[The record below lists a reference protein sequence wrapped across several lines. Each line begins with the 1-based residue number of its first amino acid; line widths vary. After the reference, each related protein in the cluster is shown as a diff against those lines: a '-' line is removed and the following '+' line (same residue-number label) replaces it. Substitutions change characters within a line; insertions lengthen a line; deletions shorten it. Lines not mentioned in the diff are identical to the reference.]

1 MLCEA
6 EGGAMNRVFGML
18 FQAVLI
24 LTSIVVA
31 AEMLNLA
38 AAAQTTSTSARKRTS
53 PPAGWQE
60 KWVGMYEGQDRQG
73 KNAPPGFKVEYPPE
87 PDTIELID
95 SVTQPWAKAR
105 REETVWN
112 IEDSALCRPQGTVRK
127 DSSLDFQIAVSPEK
141 ITLIGGRGGSI
152 YLGGSR
158 RIYMNRPHL
167 KNPPYTYLGD
177 WVGHW
182 EGETLVADG
191 IGFNEKT
198 WFTRDRQRHTEA
210 LHIVERWRF
219 VSNDEWIE
227 MTATI
232 DDRFALTAPF
242 TVTRYYRKLPNH
254 TAPDEGV
261 CLDTPEGRRA
271 WVKLFKQSL
280 EDWDE
285 ERKTLGT
292 KE

>member
-1 MLCEA
+1 MS
-6 EGGAMNRVFGML
+6 RVVGMF

-24 LTSIVVA
+24 LTAIAVA
-31 AEMLNLA
+31 AELRALP
-38 AAAQTTSTSARKRTS
+38 AAAQTAGASAGRGTP

-60 KWVGMYEGQDRQG
+60 KWMGMYEQQDREGQ
-73 KNAPPGFKVEYPPE
+73 NAPPGFKVDYPPE
-87 PDTIELID
+87 PATIELID
-95 SVTQPWAKAR
+95 SVTQPWAKMR

-158 RIYMNRPHL
+158 RIYLNRPHL
-167 KNPPYTYLGD
+167 KNLPYTYLGD
-177 WVGHW
+177 WIGHW
-182 EGETLVADG
+182 EGDTLVADG
-191 IGFNEKT
+191 TGFNEKT

-210 LHIVERWRF
+210 LHIAERWRF

-227 MTATI
+227 MKATI
-232 DDRFALTAPF
+232 DDRFALTRPF
-242 TVTRYYRKLPNH
+242 TVTRFYRKLPDD

-285 ERKTLGT
+285 ERKGVGA

>member
-1 MLCEA
+1 MR
-6 EGGAMNRVFGML
+6 RVSDML

-24 LTSIVVA
+24 LTAIAVT
-31 AEMLNLA
+31 AEMQVLT
-38 AAAQTTSTSARKRTS
+38 AAAQTTGASVGKRTPS
-53 PPAGWQE
+53 PPGWQE
-60 KWVGMYEGQDRQG
+60 KWMGMYEQQDREG
-73 KNAPPGFKVEYPPE
+73 KNAPPGFKVDYPPE

-95 SVTQPWAKAR
+95 SLTQPWARAR
-105 REETVWN
+105 REGTVWDL
-112 IEDSALCRPQGTVRK
+112 EDSTLCRPQGTVRK
-127 DSSLDFQIAVSPEK
+127 DSSLDFQIVVSPEK
-141 ITLIGGRGGSI
+141 ITLIGGRGGGI

-158 RIYMNRPHL
+158 RIYLNRPHL
-167 KNPPYTYLGD
+167 KNPPLTYLGD

-182 EGETLVADG
+182 EGDTLVADG

-210 LHIVERWRF
+210 LHIVERRRF
-219 VSNDEWIE
+219 VSNDQWIE

-242 TVTRYYRKLPNH
+242 TVTRYYRKLPDH
-254 TAPDEGV
+254 TAPDEGI

-285 ERKTLGT
+285 ERKSLGT